1 VVAEIRKK
9 GAAGISKEVGQM
21 TGVISRAANYLFK
34 EMAKTQK
41 ATDCEFNITCNY
53 YEIYKEKLY
62 DLLSDKSIED

>member
-1 VVAEIRKK
+1 
-9 GAAGISKEVGQM
+9 M